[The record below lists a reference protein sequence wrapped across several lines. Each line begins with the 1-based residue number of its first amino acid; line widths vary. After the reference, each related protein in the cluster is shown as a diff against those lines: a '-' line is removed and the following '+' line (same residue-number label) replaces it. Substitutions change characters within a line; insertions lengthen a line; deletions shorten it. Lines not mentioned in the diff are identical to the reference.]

1 MWEVPASEG
10 TKGDFSISSL
20 NIWVRSVTE
29 MGKSG
34 RGIDLGMIIAS
45 KMLTFDHTLFFNLL
59 TFIEENILEIRGG
72 LQGKKEK

>member
-29 MGKSG
+29 MEKSG

-45 KMLTFDHTLFFNLL
+45 KMLTFDHTLFFNL
-59 TFIEENILEIRGG
+59 
-72 LQGKKEK
+72 